1 MVKLS
6 QRLFNVS
13 ELITPGLKVAD
24 IGTDHGYLPI
34 YLVENKIA
42 ETVIASDV
50 KTGPLQKAA
59 DNINLYG
66 LSDEID
72 LRLSDGLK
80 MYEAGEVDSIV
91 MAGMGGNLIIDII
104 SDSMDVCNE
113 AKELILQP
121 QSDVARVRHFLQDN
135 GYFIISESM
144 VCEEGKFYPMM
155 KAVHREQQWDKEI
168 DFIYGKILLRE
179 QNPVLHEFLIM
190 EKDYLVD
197 LYREL
202 SCREQTEAVISRMR
216 EVERSL
222 SYNQE
227 ALDVICAENIVVIE
241 RVIE

>member
-1 MVKLS
+1 MIRLS

-13 ELITPGLKVAD
+13 ELITPGLRVAD
-24 IGTDHGYLPI
+24 IGTDHGYLSI
-34 YLVENKIA
+34 YLYQNDITKS
-42 ETVIASDV
+42 VIASDV

-59 DNINLYG
+59 ENIELYG
-66 LSDEID
+66 LSQEID

-80 MYEAGEVDSIV
+80 MYEPGEVDSIV
-91 MAGMGGNLIIDII
+91 MAGMGGNLVIDII
-104 SDSMDVCNE
+104 SESMEVCE
-113 AKELILQP
+113 KAKELILQP
-121 QSDVARVRHFLQDN
+121 QSDVSKVRHFLQEN
-135 GYFIISESM
+135 NYMIISESM
-144 VCEEGKFYPMM
+144 VYEEGKFYPMM
-155 KAVHREQQWDKEI
+155 KAVHQKQNWEDEV

-202 SCREQTEAVISRMR
+202 SCREQTEAVCLRTR

-222 SYNQE
+222 GYNQQ
-227 ALDVICAENIVVIE
+227 ALDLVSMENPVEID